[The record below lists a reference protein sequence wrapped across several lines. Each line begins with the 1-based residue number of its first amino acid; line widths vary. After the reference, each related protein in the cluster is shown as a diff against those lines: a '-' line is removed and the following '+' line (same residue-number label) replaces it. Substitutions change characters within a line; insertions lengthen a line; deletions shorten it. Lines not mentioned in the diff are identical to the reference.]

1 MLQMSSKKKK
11 LQDLFLAVVT
21 EPTITNKKILM
32 KRQSH
37 NLASKRLGQSKK
49 VFMRKANQIK
59 GELLKWNQVEMD
71 QVILLEAEEDPT
83 EVEVAV
89 ITHKAEM
96 NSLPTERPTLVDK
109 MVIGFKKK
117 GHVSSMVTSKIIV
130 TTIIIIIIKD
140 LVSIKELVK
149 LAEPKVT
156 TPQVMVDQGMWLI
169 VVTSIMR
176 IVSLK
181 SGAVVSVMVLLK
193 VNMID

>member
-130 TTIIIIIIKD
+130 TTIIIIIKD